1 MAGLR
6 KKFRVAV
13 LSVVKH
19 DYLPRAVAAHPRF
32 ELVVVTDDAGQ
43 SDWVHERNQRFA
55 DEFGISY
62 LRDISKAIAEY
73 ELDMAV
79 VSSEAERHCDLAV
92 RAADAGLHVIADKP
106 MSTRLSEC
114 DRLVEAVQRNK
125 VKFLLWNRNFLP
137 AVIQAKEAVQSGAIG
152 ELHAIHVDFYFSKD
166 AGPPKGTRQHGDPPI
181 NWLERQL
188 EAHADGSDGGVGI
201 EAMGELQIEGIYP
214 LGYIRMLTDANVRRV
229 FARTATHFHQV
240 NVDNHVDDLATVS
253 LELDNGIVGSL
264 CIGRIGAASHP
275 DIGEIKIHAIGSK
288 GGIVISEARP
298 EVSIHYR
305 DQPPLEFKNERVA
318 NENDFLLVDNFAR
331 ALDTGSEPILNAR
344 GGRDI
349 AATVF
354 AAVESGKTGQPVEVT
369 L

>member
-1 MAGLR
+1 MADLR

-43 SDWVHERNQRFA
+43 PDWVHERNQRFA

-62 LRDISKAIAEY
+62 LRDIAKAIAEY

-79 VSSEAERHCDLAV
+79 VSSAAERHCDLAV
-92 RAADAGLHVIADKP
+92 RAAAAGLHVIADKP

-114 DRLVEAVQRNK
+114 DRLIEAVERNK

-166 AGPPKGTRQHGDPPI
+166 AGPPKGTRQLGDLPI
-181 NWLERQL
+181 NWLDRQL

-214 LGYIRMLTDANVRRV
+214 LGYIRMLANANVRRV
-229 FARTATHFHQV
+229 FARTARHFHQV
-240 NVDNHVDDLATVS
+240 NVDNHVDALASVS
-253 LELDNGIVGSL
+253 LELDNGTVGSL

-331 ALDTGSEPILNAR
+331 ALDTGCEPILNAR